1 MTEKHQN
8 AMIFHIK
15 RQIYKQQVKLNN
27 IFQEVFK
34 MSTTNDE
41 TEKKGTGL
49 SRRNFLKSSA
59 LAVAGVVGS
68 GFIITGCGKG
78 RKKDSQ
84 AANVGK
90 NSVDLNAPSFM
101 KAPALI
107 KDNEIASV
115 LEADVIIVGAGMAG
129 LCAANSAAEDGAKVI
144 VLEKTANVNFR
155 GYDYGAVNSKVQK
168 ESGCTIDPVMIT
180 REMMR
185 YAGYKNNQRV
195 VMKWVNESG
204 KVNDWLLNM
213 ALQSGCKIQHI
224 WQRDEMVA
232 EGATLPTMPSMTFVL
247 EPTEEAIQKAPKGM
261 IGGKPVIAMAWTLQ
275 SSAEK
280 KGVEIHFNTP
290 AVQLVRENNNT
301 GKVTAVIAKNKDG
314 KYIQYRGK
322 KGIILCAGDYGN
334 DTEMLQYY
342 IPSSESVKINLYPSK
357 ANTGD
362 GQKMGMWIGAAMDE
376 APHAPMYFDFGMVD
390 APGLADS
397 VMRQP
402 WLGLNIEGDRYG
414 NEDLPYA
421 YISNSVR
428 QEPEYTKW
436 NVWDSKWPK
445 EAPTFHQTAC
455 KSLKSVYHDPKR
467 LEQLIK
473 DEVVKSAN
481 TLEELAQKMNI
492 PADKLKASIT
502 RYNALAKKGFD
513 EDFYKRQDC
522 MTTIEQPPFYAAHIS
537 IALLVTLGGLKINES
552 MQVLDKNKKIIPG
565 LYAAG
570 NTSGSFYANDY
581 CVTVM
586 GNSHGRAY
594 TFGYLAGKNVLKE
607 N

>member
-1 MTEKHQN
+1 MSVQDEEIKEEKN
-8 AMIFHIK
+8 SK
-15 RQIYKQQVKLNN
+15 
-27 IFQEVFK
+27 E
-34 MSTTNDE
+34 
-41 TEKKGTGL
+41 L
-49 SRRNFLKSSA
+49 SRRSFLKSSA
-59 LAVAGVVGS
+59 FAVAGVVGS
-68 GFIITGCGKG
+68 GFIMSGCGNG
-78 RKKDSQ
+78 RKKDEQ
-84 AANVGK
+84 AANGK
-90 NSVDLNAPSFM
+90 KTAAGSSEPSFM
-101 KAPALI
+101 KAPQPI
-107 KDNEIASV
+107 KDSEIAST
-115 LEADVIIVGAGMAG
+115 LEADIVVVGAGMSG
-129 LCAANSAAEDGAKVI
+129 LCAAISAAEEGAKI
-144 VLEKTANVNFR
+144 LVLEKTANVNFR
-155 GYDYGAVNSKVQK
+155 GYDYGAVGSRVQK
-168 ESGCTIDPVMIT
+168 EAGCNIDPVLVT

-204 KVNDWLLNM
+204 KVNDWLLDM
-213 ALQSGCKIQHI
+213 ALQAGCKVQHI

-247 EPTEEAIQKAPKGM
+247 EPTAEAVQKAPKGM
-261 IGGKPVIAMAWTLQ
+261 IGGPPVIAMAYTLQ
-275 SSAEK
+275 STAEK
-280 KGVEIHFNTP
+280 KGVDIRFNTA
-290 AVQLVRENNNT
+290 AVQLVRENENT
-301 GKVTAVIAKNKDG
+301 GRVTAVIAKDKDG
-314 KYIQYRGK
+314 KYIKCTGK

-334 DTEMLQYY
+334 DEEMLHYY
-342 IPSSESVKINLYPSK
+342 IPSSETVKINLYPSK

-362 GQKMGMWIGAAMDE
+362 GQKMGMWVGAAIDE

-436 NVWDSKWPK
+436 NVWDSKWPE

-467 LEQLIK
+467 LQQLI
-473 DEVVKSAN
+473 DDNVVKSAN
-481 TLEELAQKMNI
+481 TLEELAQKMNV
-492 PADKLKASIT
+492 PVEKLKASVG
-502 RYNALAKKGFD
+502 RYNELVKKGFD
-513 EDFYKRQDC
+513 EDFYKRRDC
-522 MTTIEQPPFYAAHIS
+522 MTTIEKPPFYAAHIS
-537 IALLVTLGGLKINES
+537 IALLVTLGGLKINEN

-570 NTSGSFYANDY
+570 NDSGSFYANDY

-594 TFGYLAGKNVLKE
+594 TFGYLAGKNILKL